1 MRFLDLSPVGDPKF
15 YVVVLLALGL
25 FATLSVRGSSPTIRP
40 KVQRGWIAWIG
51 CAAALFGAD
60 YAAFRLDSPDALYA
74 ATVVPGILALCGS
87 AMYMTRK
94 WRTESQL
101 EAPPEPPAAPP
112 AETSSE
118 TDE

>member
-15 YVVVLLALGL
+15 YVVVLLALGC
-25 FATLSVRGSSPTIRP
+25 FAALSVRSSSPAIRP
-40 KVQRGWIAWIG
+40 KVLRGWVTWIG

-60 YAAFRLDSPDALYA
+60 YAAFRLEAPDMLYA

-94 WRTESQL
+94 WRTES
-101 EAPPEPPAAPP
+101 ASEPSLGP
-112 AETSSE
+112 
-118 TDE
+118 DE

>member
-25 FATLSVRGSSPTIRP
+25 FATLSARSSAPTIRP
-40 KVQRGWIAWIG
+40 KVIRGWIAWIG

-60 YAAFRLDSPDALYA
+60 YAAFRLDAPDTLYA
-74 ATVVPGILALCGS
+74 ATVAPGILALCVS

-94 WRTESQL
+94 WRTEPQQESSAGSPQ
-101 EAPPEPPAAPP
+101 EP
-112 AETSSE
+112 
-118 TDE
+118 DE